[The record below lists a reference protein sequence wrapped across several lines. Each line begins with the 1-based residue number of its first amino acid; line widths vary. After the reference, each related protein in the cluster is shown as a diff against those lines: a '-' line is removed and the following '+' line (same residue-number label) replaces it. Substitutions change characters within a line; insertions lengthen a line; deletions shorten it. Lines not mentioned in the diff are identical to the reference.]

1 MTLASTTRH
10 RSSALLDHLARL
22 TRLRA
27 ESALA
32 PLGLRPRHLV
42 ALTVLRDHG
51 SPTQQ
56 ALAAALRT
64 DRTNLIG
71 LLNELETD
79 GLILRRR
86 SSEDRRRHIVEL
98 TDDAKPVLDAFLP
111 EITALH
117 AAEFEIFTPDE
128 REQLITLL
136 ARLATHITTLDVDT
150 IAGAAQPRRS
160 SRRRKSREPLDHDEN

>member
-1 MTLASTTRH
+1 MASATQTRH

-56 ALAAALRT
+56 ALAAALQT

-86 SSEDRRRHIVEL
+86 STEDRRRHFVEL
-98 TDDAKPVLDAFLP
+98 TDDGSERLAEAEGALAAAEDEVLGALDAGQR
-111 EITALH
+111 EALY
-117 AAEFEIFTPDE
+117 
-128 REQLITLL
+128 QLL
-136 ARLATHITTLDVDT
+136 AQATTSHVVDCAAAASEALAGD
-150 IAGAAQPRRS
+150 S
-160 SRRRKSREPLDHDEN
+160 C

>member
-1 MTLASTTRH
+1 MPEVTSRH

-22 TRLRA
+22 TRLRT

-56 ALAAALRT
+56 TLAATLHT

-71 LLNELETD
+71 LLNELESE

-98 TDDAKPVLDAFLP
+98 TEEGD
-111 EITALH
+111 
-117 AAEFEIFTPDE
+117 
-128 REQLITLL
+128 
-136 ARLATHITTLDVDT
+136 ARLAAAECALAAAEDEVLGALDSEQRELLYTLLQQATTSHVLDC
-150 IAGAAQPRRS
+150 AAAAA
-160 SRRRKSREPLDHDEN
+160 EDGEAT

>member
-1 MTLASTTRH
+1 MASPTQTRH

-22 TRLRA
+22 VRLRA

-42 ALTVLRDHG
+42 ALTVLRDYG

-56 ALAAALRT
+56 ALGAALQT

-71 LLNELETD
+71 LLNELESD

-86 SSEDRRRHIVEL
+86 STEDRRRHFVEL
-98 TDDAKPVLDAFLP
+98 TREGGKRLADAEAALAAAEDEVLGALDAEQRETLYQLLAQA
-111 EITALH
+111 TTSHVVDCATV
-117 AAEFEIFTPDE
+117 AAEVLPSE
-128 REQLITLL
+128 
-136 ARLATHITTLDVDT
+136 AC
-150 IAGAAQPRRS
+150 
-160 SRRRKSREPLDHDEN
+160 